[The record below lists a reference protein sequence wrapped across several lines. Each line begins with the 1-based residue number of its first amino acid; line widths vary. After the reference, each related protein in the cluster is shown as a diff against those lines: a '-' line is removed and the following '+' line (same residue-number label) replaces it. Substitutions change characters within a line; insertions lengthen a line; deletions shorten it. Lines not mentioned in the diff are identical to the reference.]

1 MKIVVTGAC
10 AVSARNVLRSL
21 KMSEKFK
28 DAEFVGWDMCSIL
41 YGVYS
46 KDFDRLYKVPGV
58 NELNYRK
65 VVQGILDKEQPDAVM
80 VLPELE
86 VLYWAKN
93 PFEGVNYITPSAEF
107 CELAISKRKLF
118 NLLKGTGLVPR

>member
-41 YGVYS
+41 YGA
-46 KDFDRLYKVPGV
+46 
-58 NELNYRK
+58 
-65 VVQGILDKEQPDAVM
+65 ILRT
-80 VLPELE
+80 L
-86 VLYWAKN
+86 
-93 PFEGVNYITPSAEF
+93 
-107 CELAISKRKLF
+107 
-118 NLLKGTGLVPR
+118 TGFIKCPV

>member
-1 MKIVVTGAC
+1 MKIVITGAC

-28 DAEFVGWDMCSIL
+28 NATFIGWDMCSIL

-58 NELNYRK
+58 NDPMYRE
-65 VVQGILDKEQPDAVM
+65 VILGILEKEKPDAVM
-80 VLPELE
+80 VLPELSIH
-86 VLYWAKN
+86 LMYLILLLLRI
-93 PFEGVNYITPSAEF
+93 FVNWLSVNVNCSIY
-107 CELAISKRKLF
+107 
-118 NLLKGTGLVPR
+118 